1 LTASPIDRITKRPS
15 WIFTY
20 FSGLMMNRPFAFFV
34 ACVFTLQLCGF
45 YTYYFFRNIQLHA
58 NVFER
63 LEKNIQ
69 PEAMTMSAKAFN
81 DNLVEEN
88 ELRIEGKM
96 FDIKK
101 IDAADDSVKITVLRD
116 IEEEILVEFLS
127 DLISGTTHETNDNLP
142 GQVLQIFQLT
152 FLPSSFSFSVK
163 DISPASSLAVLNSE
177 SPLTANTFLIT
188 PPPRA

>member
-1 LTASPIDRITKRPS
+1 
-15 WIFTY
+15 
-20 FSGLMMNRPFAFFV
+20 MMNRLFAFFV

-69 PEAMTMSAKAFN
+69 PETMMMSAKAFN
-81 DNLVEEN
+81 DNLVDEK
-88 ELRIEGKM
+88 ELKIGGNM

-101 IDAADDSVKITVLRD
+101 IEVTGNSVKVTAVRD
-116 IEEEILVEFLS
+116 IEEEVLVEFLS
-127 DLISGTTHETNDNLP
+127 DLVSGPTGETTRDLP
-142 GQVLQIFQLT
+142 GQVLQIFQMT
-152 FLPSSFSFSVK
+152 FLPSSFFYQVH
-163 DISPASSLAVLNSE
+163 DFYPHECFFILNSE
-177 SPLTANTFLIT
+177 NAFGAKTFLIT